1 MKNRTWLAALALAG
15 AASMGNAQGSGTVPP
30 PPDTAS
36 GAVASTRDAFVL
48 DVQAPDDIRLLLTQ
62 HLDLQRYRTLTDL
75 SDDEIARLMRQAEQD
90 ARQLIGT
97 LGYFSPDIG
106 IERQPGLDA
115 TSTPVI
121 RIAVAP
127 GEPTR
132 VADVQITFTGALAD
146 DPQAAAL
153 RAQLQSGWS
162 LRHGDR
168 FTQTA
173 WDAAKQGL
181 LRRLT
186 AQRYATGRIGTAL
199 ADIDPAAHQAHLSV
213 TLDSGPAYQ
222 LGALDVSGLQRY
234 DPTLVW
240 QLARLTPGASYD
252 QAELVAAQQRLAD
265 SGYFDS
271 VFVSLDINAAPE
283 AAPVLIKLREAKL
296 QKVVLGVGASTD
308 SGPRLSV
315 EHTHH
320 KVPGIGWRAVSKIQ
334 LERDNSAIG
343 SELTSPP
350 NADNWRWVASGL
362 LQDQRLGTLD
372 VTSVQVRGGRKQTQ
386 QRIDRNIYLQYDR
399 AESAD
404 SDRTE
409 PQIAQSITANYVF
422 AVRYY
427 DTLPFPSSG
436 WGWGAEIGGGATL
449 GSQPQTYSRLLTRW
463 QGFWSPGRAS
473 AILNG
478 NTENLAGAGR
488 LAMRASAGA
497 IIAADDIALP
507 STQLFLAGGDNSVR
521 GYPLRSLGV
530 TLVDGSVAAGRYLMT
545 GSVEW
550 QQPLRL
556 GGQLSAWEST
566 VFIDAGAV
574 ANQTQ
579 DLTPKVGVGVG
590 ARWNSPVG
598 PLQVDLAYGVD
609 VQRFR
614 LHMNLGFT
622 F

>member
-1 MKNRTWLAALALAG
+1 MRRHAWLAALVLAG
-15 AASMGNAQGSGTVPP
+15 AASQVNAQV
-30 PPDTAS
+30 S
-36 GAVASTRDAFVL
+36 GAVTPLSGTPNSAVATTRDAFTL
-48 DVQAPDDIRLLLTQ
+48 EVQAPDDIRLLLTQ

-75 SDDEIARLMRQAEQD
+75 SNDEIDRLMQQAQQD

-97 LGYFSPDIG
+97 LGYFAPDIR
-106 IERQPGLDA
+106 IERQPTPDTTTA
-115 TSTPVI
+115 PVI
-121 RIAVAP
+121 HITVVP

-132 VADVQITFTGALAD
+132 VADVQIAFTGALAH
-146 DPQAAAL
+146 DPDAVAL

-162 LRHGDR
+162 LRSGDR
-168 FTQTA
+168 FTQNA

-186 AQRYATGRIGTAL
+186 TQHYATGRISTAL
-199 ADIDPAAHQAHLSV
+199 ADIDPATQQAHLSL
-213 TLDSGPAYQ
+213 TLDSGPAYR
-222 LGALDVSGLQRY
+222 LGALDISGLQRY

-240 QLARLTPGASYD
+240 QLARLSPGAPYN
-252 QAELVAAQQRLAD
+252 QADLVAAQQRLAD

-271 VFVSLDINAAPE
+271 VFVSLDTTGDANAAP
-283 AAPVLIKLREAKL
+283 VHIKLREAKL
-296 QKVVLGVGASTD
+296 QKVVVGVGASTD
-308 SGPRLSV
+308 SGPRLSI

-320 KVPGIGWRAVSKIQ
+320 KVPGIDWRAVSKLQ

-362 LQDQRLGTLD
+362 LQNQRLGSVD
-372 VTSVQVRGGRKQTQ
+372 VSSVQLRGGRKQTQ

-409 PQIAQSITANYVF
+409 PQIAQSITVNYVF
-422 AVRYY
+422 TVRYY
-427 DTLPFPSSG
+427 DHLPFPASG
-436 WGWGAEIGGGATL
+436 WGWGAEMGGGATL

-463 QGFWSPGRAS
+463 QGFWSPARAR
-473 AILNG
+473 AVAAG
-478 NTENLAGAGR
+478 NAENLAGAGR

-497 IIAADDIALP
+497 IIAADGIALP

-521 GYPLRSLGV
+521 GYALRSLGV
-530 TLVDGSVAAGRYLMT
+530 TLADGSVAAGRYLA
-545 GSVEW
+545 SASAEW

-556 GGQLSAWEST
+556 NGRLSAWEGT
-566 VFIDAGAV
+566 VFVDAGAV

-579 DLTPKVGVGVG
+579 ELTPKVGVG